1 MMRRWAVLI
10 AGLALAACG
19 DESEPDDLAASCDGE
34 RVLECDPYEYTA
46 IASASV
52 TPERIGPLDP
62 TARATVHV
70 ELEACDMRPG
80 AASVQ
85 LFALIAP
92 ADAGADEV
100 RVVDLGLTVRDD
112 GTNGDE
118 TANDGVIDQTVGNP
132 FGREIPERSD
142 ITLRFVPVLQGC
154 QGDPLELAYPT
165 GTRFEI

>member
-1 MMRRWAVLI
+1 MMRTCLLLC
-10 AGLALAACG
+10 AGLALAACDG
-19 DESEPDDLAASCDGE
+19 DGAPDDLAASCAGE
-34 RVLECDPYEYTA
+34 RVLECDPYEYTG
-46 IASASV
+46 IASAMV

-62 TARATVHV
+62 AARATVHV

-100 RVVDLGLTVRDD
+100 RVVDLGLTLRDD

-118 TANDGVIDQTVGNP
+118 VGNDGVIDQTVGNP

-142 ITLRFVPVLQGC
+142 ITLRFVPVLAGC
-154 QGDPLELAYPT
+154 QGDPFELTYPT
-165 GTRFEI
+165 GTRFDI